1 MRRRKRARAQTEVRE
16 SSPRSEGPNSRLGES
31 YWRTA
36 WRRFR
41 RHRLA
46 MTGGVVLLLLILGAI
61 FAPWLSPYEYSRQN
75 RRNMFSAPNLG
86 ISADQAVS
94 ERCARPRVLFWK
106 CGVHPF
112 GTDDLGRDILT
123 RVLYGGR
130 VSLLVGFSAA
140 LMSTLLGTL
149 IGAIA
154 GYLGGVTDAVA
165 SRFID
170 IMLSIP
176 QLPLLL
182 ILAGLLANPEVR
194 LAAMLSDL
202 LGDARSIVII
212 IAVIIL
218 LSWMSTARL
227 VRGQILSLREFDY
240 VEGAR
245 AVGANRFRIIFRHL
259 LPNVASVVIVQA
271 TLMTGEAILIE
282 SGLSFLGL
290 GIQPP
295 AVSWGNMLSRAQG
308 FLYYPNGVYIALF
321 PGLFILLT
329 VLCANFLGDGL
340 RDALDPRHHNRI

>member
-1 MRRRKRARAQTEVRE
+1 MTDNKTADLKPIEIRNEVPVRH
-16 SSPRSEGPNSRLGES
+16 GES
-31 YWRTA
+31 FWRYT

-46 MTGGVVLLLLILGAI
+46 LAAGIVLLLLILGAI
-61 FAPWLSPYEYSRQN
+61 FAPWLTPYDYSRQN
-75 RRNMFSAPNLG
+75 RRNMFAAPSLS
-86 ISADQAVS
+86 IPADLQVADK
-94 ERCARPRVLFWK
+94 CARPQVLWWK

-112 GTDDLGRDILT
+112 GTDDLGRDILA
-123 RVLYGGR
+123 RVLQGGR
-130 VSLLVGFSAA
+130 VSLIVGFSAA
-140 LMSTLLGTL
+140 FISTLLGTL

-154 GYLGGVTDAVA
+154 GYWGGALDALA
-165 SRFID
+165 SRLIE

-182 ILAGLLANPEVR
+182 ILVGLLANPGVR
-194 LAAMLSDL
+194 FGVILTDL
-202 LGDARSIVII
+202 LGDSKSVVMIIV
-212 IAVIIL
+212 VIIL

-227 VRGQILSLREFDY
+227 VRGQIIALKERDF
-240 VEGAR
+240 VEAAR
-245 AVGANRFRIIFRHL
+245 AIGASRVRIVLRHL
-259 LPNVASVVIVQA
+259 LPNVTSIIIVQA

-308 FLYYPNGVYIALF
+308 FLYYPNGVYIAFF

-329 VLCANFLGDGL
+329 VLCANFVGDGL
-340 RDALDPRHHNRI
+340 RDALDPRYHGRA

>member
-1 MRRRKRARAQTEVRE
+1 MTEDKSADPRPTEIENKVPMRH
-16 SSPRSEGPNSRLGES
+16 SES
-31 YWRTA
+31 YWQYA

-46 MTGGVVLLLLILGAI
+46 LAAGIVLLVLILGAI
-61 FAPWLSPYEYSRQN
+61 LAPWLTPYHYSRQN
-75 RRNMFSAPNLG
+75 RSNMFAAPSLSIPDG
-86 ISADQAVS
+86 QAADK
-94 ERCARPRVLFWK
+94 CARPQVLWWR

-112 GTDDLGRDILT
+112 GTDDLGRDILA
-123 RVLYGGR
+123 RVLHGGS
-130 VSLLVGFSAA
+130 VSLIVGFSAA
-140 LMSTLLGTL
+140 FISTLLGTL

-154 GYLGGVTDAVA
+154 GYWGGALDALA
-165 SRFID
+165 SRLIE

-182 ILAGLLANPEVR
+182 ILVGLLANPEVR
-194 LAAMLSDL
+194 FGVILTGL
-202 LGDARSIVII
+202 LGDSKSIVMII
-212 IAVIIL
+212 VVIIL

-227 VRGQILSLREFDY
+227 VRGQVIALRQRDF
-240 VEGAR
+240 VEAAR
-245 AVGANRFRIIFRHL
+245 AVGASRVRIVLRHL
-259 LPNVASVVIVQA
+259 LPSVTSVIIVQA

-308 FLYYPNGVYIALF
+308 FLYYPNGIYIAFF

-329 VLCANFLGDGL
+329 VLCANFVGDGL
-340 RDALDPRHHNRI
+340 RDALDPRYHGRA

>member
-1 MRRRKRARAQTEVRE
+1 MTDDQKIDPRPPEIEDEE
-16 SSPRSEGPNSRLGES
+16 SELHGES
-31 YWRTA
+31 FWRYA

-46 MTGGVVLLLLILGAI
+46 LAAGVVLILLILGAI
-61 FAPWLSPYEYSRQN
+61 FAPWLTPYNYSRQN
-75 RRNMFSAPNLG
+75 RTNMFAAPSFS
-86 ISADQAVS
+86 IPADLQV
-94 ERCARPRVLFWK
+94 EDKCARPQFLWWK

-112 GTDDLGRDILT
+112 GTDDLGRDILA
-123 RVLYGGR
+123 RVLQGGR
-130 VSLLVGFSAA
+130 VSLIVGFSAA
-140 LMSTLLGTL
+140 FISTLLGTL

-154 GYLGGVTDAVA
+154 GYWGGAVDALT
-165 SRFID
+165 SRLIE

-182 ILAGLLANPEVR
+182 ILVGLLANPEVR
-194 LAAMLSDL
+194 FGVILTDL
-202 LGDARSIVII
+202 LGDSKSVVMII
-212 IAVIIL
+212 SVIIL

-227 VRGQILSLREFDY
+227 VRGQVIALRQRDF
-240 VEGAR
+240 VEAARSIGASR
-245 AVGANRFRIIFRHL
+245 VRIVLRHL
-259 LPNVASVVIVQA
+259 LPNVASIIIVQA

-308 FLYYPNGVYIALF
+308 FLYYPNGVYIAFF

-329 VLCANFLGDGL
+329 VLCANFVGDGL
-340 RDALDPRHHNRI
+340 RDALDPRYHGKI